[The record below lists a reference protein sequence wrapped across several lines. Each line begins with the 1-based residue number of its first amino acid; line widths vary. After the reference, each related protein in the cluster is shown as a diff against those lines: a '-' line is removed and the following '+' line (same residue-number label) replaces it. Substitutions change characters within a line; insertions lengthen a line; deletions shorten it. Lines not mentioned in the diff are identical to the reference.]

1 MGTSDKKFQDQ
12 LRSLFPIFEWSK
24 SYDKDIA
31 INDGIAAFIVT
42 IMLIPQSLA
51 YALLAGL
58 PAEMGIYASIIPIIL
73 YSIFG
78 TSHTLAVGPVAIVSL
93 MTAATIG
100 NIAEQGS
107 LDYITAAL
115 TLAFLSGLILILLG
129 LFRLGFIANFLSHP
143 VISGFITASGIII
156 AVSQV
161 KHILGVDANGHT
173 LYEILNSIIT
183 HISKTNFVTLAIG
196 LFSLLFLFWVRKGL
210 KPLLLKT
217 GIKNRPAE
225 IISKA
230 GPIAAVAITT
240 IIAWGFNLE
249 IYNVSL
255 VGDVPQGLPP
265 LTTPSFSIELWS
277 SLLGSAL
284 LISII
289 GFIESVSVAQTLAAK
304 KHQRI
309 NPDQEL
315 IGLGAANMGAAFSG
329 GYPVTGGFAR
339 SVVNFNAG
347 AETPAAGAF
356 TAIGLAMA
364 SLLLTPLIYFL
375 PKATLAATIIVAV
388 LTLVDFSILK
398 RTWAYSKADF
408 IAVSSTILITLLFGV
423 EIGVSTGVIL
433 SILIHLYKTSKPHI
447 AIVGQVPGTEH
458 FRNID
463 RHKVITQN
471 NILTLRIDESLYF
484 ANARFLEDQLYD
496 IVTAHPNLEHVILM
510 CPGVNNIDMSA
521 LESLEVINKRLN
533 DVKAKFHLSEIKG
546 PVMDKLH
553 STEFL
558 KHLTGRI
565 YLSQHQAI
573 CDLTKC
579 NDPICQETETI
590 KN

>member
-1 MGTSDKKFQDQ
+1 MGTSDKKLPAQ
-12 LRSLFPIFEWSK
+12 LKSLFPIFEWSK
-24 SYDKDIA
+24 SYDKDMA
-31 INDGIAAFIVT
+31 INDGVAALIVT

-58 PAEMGIYASIIPIIL
+58 PAEIGIYASIIPIIL

-93 MTAATIG
+93 MTAAAIG

-115 TLAFLSGLILILLG
+115 TLAFLSGLILILMG

-173 LYEILNSIIT
+173 LYEILSSIIT

-196 LFSLLFLFWVRKGL
+196 LFSLFFLFWVRKGL

-217 GIKNRPAE
+217 GLKNKPAD

-240 IIAWGFNLE
+240 IIAWGFNLKTH
-249 IYNVSL
+249 NVSL
-255 VGDVPQGLPP
+255 VGDVPQSLPP

-289 GFIESVSVAQTLAAK
+289 GFVESISVAQTLAAK

-364 SLLLTPLIYFL
+364 SLLLTPFIYFL
-375 PKATLAATIIVAV
+375 PQATLAATIIVAV
-388 LTLVDFSILK
+388 LGLIDVSILK

-408 IAVSSTILITLLFGV
+408 IAVSSTIGITLLFGV

-433 SILIHLYKTSKPHI
+433 SILIHLYKTSRPHI

-484 ANARFLEDQLYD
+484 ANAKFLEDQLYN

-521 LESLEVINKRLN
+521 LNSLEVINKRLN
-533 DVKAKFHLSEIKG
+533 DVNAKFHLSEIKG

-553 STEFL
+553 STQFL
-558 KHLTGRI
+558 KHLTGQI
-565 YLSQHQAI
+565 YLSQHEAI

-579 NDPICQETETI
+579 NAPHLQ